1 VTDRWFYVNQGWGG
15 GGNDWVEAG
24 TWLAASIYP

>member
-15 GGNDWVEAG
+15 GNDWVEAG
-24 TWLAASIYP
+24 TWFAASIYP